1 MQNVHCQTGLA
12 IYQLRT
18 SLTNKQT
25 ISVDLTLN
33 KPIKDFT
40 ITGLTKLH
48 NSLYMEIS
56 QSVKVANH

>member
-25 ISVDLTLN
+25 ISVDLPSN
-33 KPIKDFT
+33 KPNKDFT
-40 ITGLTKLH
+40 GLTTLH

-56 QSVKVANH
+56 QSVKVGNH